1 MFWKEW
7 VIKRETHKGTG
18 RIPIFVFIS
27 ISFFDGAYG
36 FPRIILNRI
45 SSILPSNLI
54 FSV

>member
-7 VIKRETHKGTG
+7 VIKRETHKGTC

-27 ISFFDGAYG
+27 IRFLLGAHGY
-36 FPRIILNRI
+36 PRIILNRI